1 MERIK
6 KIIKNLFFAVMLLA
20 ITISDGSFAN
30 IKKVKA
36 AENADSSISC
46 SYKQATCTARGT
58 GGTD

>member
-30 IKKVKA
+30 IK
-36 AENADSSISC
+36 
-46 SYKQATCTARGT
+46 R
-58 GGTD
+58 